1 MQSEL
6 VGLLLLIAIDFFE
19 FLHIHFDDLF
29 DWPAFE
35 EVLNVAT
42 IGLLHPCLVNDNV
55 LDAHLVH
62 LFLSTDLLRRRLPAL
77 LITTASLVNVC
88 CSSAVDLHN
97 IGDAADCRV
106 VSCQLAPSSLD
117 RGQGRL
123 LTGDLGH
130 RSELIRLNRR
140 V

>member
-6 VGLLLLIAIDFFE
+6 VSLLLLIAIDFVE
-19 FLHIHFDDLF
+19 FFHIHFDDLF

-35 EVLNVAT
+35 ELLNVAT

-62 LFLSTDLLRRRLPAL
+62 AFLSTDLLRRRLPAL
-77 LITTASLVNVC
+77 LITTACLFNVC
-88 CSSAVDLHN
+88 CSCAVDFHD

-106 VSCQLAPSSLD
+106 ISCQLSLCGLD

-130 RSELIRLNRR
+130 RSELVRLNRR
-140 V
+140 L